1 MPAEARGMPDP
12 GDSLIARVAGS
23 PSREW
28 FYGSGRE
35 SVRETERTLAIVGR
49 TMDSF
54 ESVLDFGCGC
64 GRMLLW
70 LEDLGAGTS
79 LHGTDIDAEAI
90 AWAQEHIPYCS
101 FTVNRPD
108 PPLPYP
114 DAAFDLV
121 FNHSVF
127 SHIDQRRQDAWLEE
141 LRRVTRPGGLLVL
154 TTHGEATV
162 HAHLAIPGAPIDA
175 AARDRL
181 EEDGILFIELPRDPT
196 SPHPDWYQVTYHA
209 PWYVFEHWGR
219 WFTIRGFVPGGA
231 LGLQDHFLLERTEAP
246 PRPLSARPRR
256 RRPERASVAG
266 DVRSLRAG
274 IGLSSGAAQG
284 ELGFLRRAILR
295 LLRPYTFH
303 ADRIDDRLAEGVDQ
317 LTKRLDAQDERLRR
331 LEDR

>member
-1 MPAEARGMPDP
+1 MPDP
-12 GDSLIARVAGS
+12 GDSLVARVAGS

-49 TMDSF
+49 RMESF
-54 ESVLDFGCGC
+54 ESILDFGCGC

-70 LEDLGAGTS
+70 LEDLGSRTS

-90 AWAQEHIPYCS
+90 AWAQAHIHYCS
-101 FTVNRPD
+101 FTVNQAD

-114 DAAFDLV
+114 DGAFDLV

-127 SHIDQRRQDAWLEE
+127 SHIDERRQDAWLAE
-141 LRRVTRPGGLLVL
+141 LRRVTRPGGFLVL

-162 HAHLAIPGAPIDA
+162 HAHLADPPAPLDA
-175 AARDRL
+175 AGRDRL
-181 EEDGILFIELPRDPT
+181 EEEGILFLELTDPT
-196 SPHPDWYQVTYHA
+196 SPHPEWYQVTYHA

-231 LGLQDHFLLERTEAP
+231 LGLQDHFLLERTDAP
-246 PRPLSARPRR
+246 PRPLTARPRR
-256 RRPERASVAG
+256 PSRSSEAATVAA
-266 DVRSLRAG
+266 DVRALRADV
-274 IGLSSGAAQG
+274 GLSSGAPHG
-284 ELGFLRRAILR
+284 DLGFLRRAVLR

-303 ADRIDDRLAEGVDQ
+303 ADRIDDRLAGGVDQ
-317 LTKRLDAQDERLRR
+317 LAERLDAQEERVRR